1 MRQRFCACG
10 SVSFCFSRVLISV
23 SSAIFRQLA
32 SGGEAQRPDRL
43 FRAAVSAFA
52 SLTRPTRR
60 EITQLD
66 DLALPLFEHVRVETR
81 RYAAAVLCECA
92 SPPPGLL
99 RKLSNEPVAISA
111 PLLVRSQAFAD
122 TDLIGLIARHGLS
135 HARVIARRADLNPAI
150 TALIRALSAQTDG
163 ASPVTFARSAAEG
176 IGALEEG
183 VRNRLRH
190 MVRAANASGTV
201 RDRNT
206 ALVDAARS
214 NSIEAFA
221 TILAGRLAIPL
232 ALAMDIAGDQA
243 SSERL
248 MIALRALGL
257 EDAEAYLMTATL
269 HRDRVLDRI
278 TIQRF
283 VERYRAIRHE
293 TVQAQLGFWRRL
305 REDPNQP
312 GSRELGLVQPAATSK

>member
-1 MRQRFCACG
+1 M
-10 SVSFCFSRVLISV
+10 

-32 SGGEAQRPDRL
+32 SGGEAQRSDRL

-60 EITQLD
+60 EINQLD

-99 RKLSNEPVAISA
+99 RKLSNEPVSISA
-111 PLLVRSQAFAD
+111 PLLVRSQAFTD
-122 TDLIGLIARHGLS
+122 TDLIGLIAQHGLS
-135 HARVIARRADLNPAI
+135 HARVIARRANLNPAI
-150 TALIRALSAQTDG
+150 TALIRALSAQTDS
-163 ASPVTFARSAAEG
+163 AAPVTFARSTAED
-176 IGALEEG
+176 IGSLGEG

-190 MVRAANASGTV
+190 MARAANASGTV

-214 NSIEAFA
+214 GSIEAFA

-232 ALAMDIAGDQA
+232 ALAMEIVGDQT

-269 HRDRVLDRI
+269 HRDHLLDRF

-293 TVQAQLGFWRRL
+293 TVQAQVGFWRRL
-305 REDPNQP
+305 REDSH
-312 GSRELGLVQPAATSK
+312 GSGQNGLGKRGPGLVQPAATSK